1 MKLPRIIYG
10 FFIIPLLS
18 VFIISCKNDD
28 DLFPKASPKNISE
41 LAAENPDLSALFSAL
56 ERVNLDSVLATS
68 TTFTVLAPKND
79 AFVDLDLAAMSD
91 DDLRNFLLNHVK
103 TSVTADFAS
112 TITTGYSR
120 TLGVGPDGTNLS
132 VFSNV
137 TADAIRFNDAGSVVN
152 NMKDIG
158 GTNGVIHVVDG
169 VLAPPT
175 VMDHIAANPNFS
187 SLNAALNRAE
197 LVDDLQA
204 DGLFTIF
211 APDNAAFE
219 KFLMDVNGAFGWST
233 IEDIPV
239 ETLSQVLLSHVVA
252 GENVLA
258 SDADGTDQTTL
269 QGATLGIA
277 GAVISDPTY
286 TDATINLVDVQGING
301 VVHGIDK
308 VILPEQ
314 VFQSVLS
321 ATLNMLE
328 RLEDRGFSSFIAALE
343 KAELATSVAT
353 ENFTAFVPNN
363 DAFAALFAT
372 IENYNSLDEFDTPE
386 EIVIL
391 QQLLQYHL
399 HAGTLLASEL
409 VDGET
414 IATVFGDEITIDL
427 QGDEPRLR
435 PSIQEAIPSTIVA
448 TNVGATNGV
457 IHEINR
463 VLVPMSLASALGIDT
478 GGSLGLQPVGDPDLV
493 FFDWN
498 GKDPWWGNVAV
509 ENDAA
514 LSLDGGSY
522 GRANFQTGG
531 TGWQDL
537 FWRNGGTLNGGD
549 VVGAN
554 LNDYSLKFDINI
566 IEPIA
571 EGRFR
576 IRFRDGDGVDAFY
589 DWAPWLD
596 SGEPFDTDGGWIT
609 VEIPLALLG
618 QPDFSLVDEE
628 FGMAFQDADIL
639 LNFAIDNVRF
649 DEPGSSGPDPVA
661 DENLVFFDW
670 NGKDPWWGNVGIEND
685 AAISL
690 DGGAYGRANFQTG
703 GTGWQDLFWRNGG
716 TLNGGDVVA
725 ANLNDYVLK
734 FDINVF
740 EPIADGMFR
749 IRFRDGDGVD
759 AFYNW
764 APWNDT
770 GEPYST
776 DGWTTVSIPVSL
788 LGQPDFSLVDEE
800 FGMAFEGADLLLN
813 FAVDNV
819 RFEPL

>member
-1 MKLPRIIYG
+1 MKLPRILYG
-10 FFIIPLLS
+10 LL
-18 VFIISCKNDD
+18 VISFLCLLTFSCRDDD
-28 DLFPKASPKNISE
+28 DLFPTASPKNIAE
-41 LAAENPDLSALFSAL
+41 LAAENTELSTLFAALS
-56 ERVNLDSVLATS
+56 RVKLDSVLATP
-68 TTFTVLAPKND
+68 TTFTVFAPKND
-79 AFVDLDLAAMSD
+79 AFTDLDLSTLSD
-91 DDLRNFLLNHVK
+91 EALTNILLNHVK

-112 TITTGYSR
+112 TIATGYSR
-120 TLGVGPDGTNLS
+120 TLGVGPDGNNLS
-132 VFSNV
+132 IFTNV
-137 TADAIRFNDAGSVVN
+137 ADGSIRFNDAGSVVN

-175 VMDHIAANPNFS
+175 VMDHIAANPDYS
-187 SLNAALNRAE
+187 ALTAALKRAE
-197 LVDDLQA
+197 LDDDLSA
-204 DGLFTIF
+204 TGLFTVL

-219 KFLMDVNGAFGWST
+219 KFMMDVNGAFGWST
-233 IEDIPV
+233 IEDVPV
-239 ETLSQVLLSHVVA
+239 ETLSQVLLSHVIS

-258 SDADGTDQTTL
+258 ADIDGTDQTTM
-269 QGATLGIA
+269 QGVSLNIA
-277 GAVISDPTY
+277 GIEIDDPTY
-286 TDATINLVDVQGING
+286 TNANINLTDVQAING
-301 VVHGIDK
+301 VVHGVDK

-321 ATLNMLE
+321 ATLNLFQ
-328 RLEDRGFSSFIAALE
+328 RLEDREFTSFIAAIE
-343 KAELATSVAT
+343 KAELTNSLTSDDL
-353 ENFTAFVPNN
+353 TAFVPNN
-363 DAFAALFAT
+363 DAFIALFAT
-372 IENYNSLDEFDTPE
+372 IDNFNSLDEFDTPD
-386 EIVIL
+386 EIATL
-391 QQLLQYHL
+391 KQLLQYHL
-399 HAGTLLASEL
+399 HAGTLLASGL
-409 VDGET
+409 VDGEA
-414 IATVFGDEITIDL
+414 IATVFGDNITADL

-435 PSIQEAIPSTIVA
+435 PSLEDAIPSTITA
-448 TNVGATNGV
+448 SNIGATNGV

-537 FWRNGGTLNGGD
+537 FWRNGGSLNGGD
-549 VVGAN
+549 VVAAN

-566 IEPIA
+566 IEPISA
-571 EGRFR
+571 GRFR

-596 SGEPFDTDGGWIT
+596 SGEPFSTEGWIT
-609 VEIPLALLG
+609 IEIPLSLLG

-628 FGMAFQDADIL
+628 FGMAFQDADVL

-649 DEPGSSGPDPVA
+649 DEPGGSGPDPVA

-670 NGKDPWWGNVGIEND
+670 NGKDPWWGNVAVEND
-685 AAISL
+685 AALSL
-690 DGGAYGRANFQTG
+690 DGGSYGRANFQTG

-725 ANLNDYVLK
+725 ANLNDYVFK
-734 FDINVF
+734 FDINVI
-740 EPIADGMFR
+740 EPIAAGTFR

-759 AFYNW
+759 AFYDW
-764 APWNDT
+764 APWLDS

-800 FGMAFEGADLLLN
+800 FGMAFQDADVLLN
-813 FAVDNV
+813 FAIDNV
-819 RFEPL
+819 RFEEL